1 MVVEIKSAATV
12 RPEMIELRRKMLG
25 MSQKDLAHRV
35 ALSQGTLSKIEQGLK
50 SATEDQIR
58 SIAEALNCPVEFF
71 MMSERLYG
79 GPISANP
86 MYRKKASV
94 SMKVLDKLVA
104 EVNVRIAH
112 LRKLLQFV
120 EFEPEYE
127 LPYYDPEDYEENI
140 EQIARNVRTAWHI
153 PRGPIKNLV
162 EVLER
167 AGIIIID
174 CDMEDTGLS
183 GLSYKVAGLPPL
195 IFINKNQPV
204 DRYRFTLAHELGH
217 LVMHR
222 APTPTME
229 DEANAF
235 AAELL
240 MPASDIYNDLRNIS
254 IEKAAAL
261 KPFWRTSMAAL
272 FYRAKTL
279 KAITAGQSD
288 WIWRQMSIKRY
299 KIDEPVK
306 LDVNEET
313 PTLLNAIID
322 HTKDELGYDQN
333 ELASIFNL
341 FLPEI
346 MRLYALGAQSQHL
359 RLVN

>member
-1 MVVEIKSAATV
+1 MVVEIKSAATI

-25 MSQKDLAHRV
+25 MSQKDLAQII
-35 ALSQGTLSKIEQGLK
+35 AISQGTLSKIEQGLK
-50 SATEDQIR
+50 PATDEQID
-58 SIAEALNCPVEFF
+58 SIANALNCPVEFF

-120 EFEPEYE
+120 DFEPEYK
-127 LPYYDPEDYEENI
+127 LPYYDPDDYEDNI

-162 EVLER
+162 EALER
-167 AGIIIID
+167 AGVIIID
-174 CDMEDTGLS
+174 CDMEDTSLS
-183 GLSYKVAGLPPL
+183 GLSYNLSGLPPL
-195 IFINKNQPV
+195 IFINKNQPM

-222 APTPTME
+222 APTPEME
-229 DEANAF
+229 EEANTF

-240 MPASDIYNDLRNIS
+240 MPASDIYNDLRNVS

-279 KAITAGQSD
+279 NVITAGQSD

-299 KIDEPVK
+299 KVDEPVK
-306 LDVNEET
+306 LDVNGEK

-322 HTKDELGYDQN
+322 HAKEELGYDQN
-333 ELASIFNL
+333 DLASIFNL
-341 FLPEI
+341 FLPEVNQ
-346 MRLYALGAQSQHL
+346 LYSIGTQNQHL

>member
-50 SATEDQIR
+50 SATEDQVR

-204 DRYRFTLAHELGH
+204 DRYRFYSS
-217 LVMHR
+217 
-222 APTPTME
+222 P
-229 DEANAF
+229 
-235 AAELL
+235 
-240 MPASDIYNDLRNIS
+240 
-254 IEKAAAL
+254 
-261 KPFWRTSMAAL
+261 
-272 FYRAKTL
+272 
-279 KAITAGQSD
+279 
-288 WIWRQMSIKRY
+288 
-299 KIDEPVK
+299 
-306 LDVNEET
+306 
-313 PTLLNAIID
+313 
-322 HTKDELGYDQN
+322 
-333 ELASIFNL
+333 
-341 FLPEI
+341 
-346 MRLYALGAQSQHL
+346 
-359 RLVN
+359 